1 MANSVPVWWD
11 EQAAGATNMGADEAL
26 VAEAVARG
34 ILLVRLYG
42 WQPAAVSLGA
52 FQRLDDAR
60 QCSGIASLPVV
71 RRPSG
76 GGAII
81 HGSDLTYAAAVP
93 KHHPWGSSPQRLY
106 DAFHGAMVKALA
118 DWKIV
123 ASLHPAGGPAAPAA
137 ASDQDPFLCFD
148 RRAVG
153 DVVMPDRRAG
163 RERAAPVKVMGSAQ
177 RRLEGAVLQHGS
189 LLLTAN
195 AAASGSAQ
203 HPGIQELAGD
213 GVEIPA
219 IRDLVSRWLEL
230 VATSLGARVAVQTGS
245 FAGAARSEVDRLAER
260 FGQVRWTARR

>member
-106 DAFHGAMVKALA
+106 DAFHGAMVEALA
-118 DWKIV
+118 GWKIV
-123 ASLHPAGGPAAPAA
+123 ASLHPAAGPAAPAA
-137 ASDQDPFLCFD
+137 ASAQEPFLCFD

-153 DVVMPDRRAG
+153 DVVMPDRRVG
-163 RERAAPVKVMGSAQ
+163 REQAPPAKVMGSAQ

-213 GVEIPA
+213 GVESPA